1 MRLHFALAL
10 LTVITTAGCA
20 SVVQL
25 NDPAKSAAALDVA
38 NLESPRK
45 IPYELQERNG
55 LKVIYN
61 LSFILRGNFTGY
73 RLTLIFKN
81 EGSQPRVI
89 EPRIAVQDSAG
100 MVLSP
105 NSYEAVMTQA
115 AALAGT
121 PVSPILAAGPTATTY
136 YQTGTVRNTTSGTT
150 YQYSGSSTP
159 VPSGGFAAGLAS
171 GFAQGAAMR
180 AASDHREGVMML
192 RWTNAF
198 YLKRK
203 YELPSGAVASGALL
217 FPAASMPQLPMK
229 LTIEV
234 AGERFDFVTTD
245 KLQ

>member
-10 LTVITTAGCA
+10 LSVITTAGCA

-25 NDPAKSAAALDVA
+25 NDPAKSISAVDVA
-38 NLESPRK
+38 TLESPRK

-55 LKVIYN
+55 LKAIYN
-61 LSFILRGNFTGY
+61 LSFIPRGNFTGY

-89 EPRIAVQDSAG
+89 EPRIAVQDSTG

-121 PVSPILAAGPTATTY
+121 AVSPMLLAGPSTATY
-136 YQTGTVRNTTSGTT
+136 YQSGTVRNTMTGNT
-150 YQYSGSSTP
+150 YQYSGYSTSA
-159 VPSGGFAAGLAS
+159 PSGGFAAGLAS
-171 GFAQGAAMR
+171 GMAQGAAMR
-180 AASDHREGVMML
+180 AVADRNEGVLML

-198 YLKRK
+198 YLKSR
-203 YELPSGAVASGALL
+203 YELPSGGVASGALL
-217 FPAASMPQLPMK
+217 YPAASLAQLPLK
-229 LTIEV
+229 LTIE
-234 AGERFDFVTTD
+234 AGGDRFEFLTAS
-245 KLQ
+245 KLE